1 MASRL
6 FQKSLRL
13 MRGEKPSKV
22 YAQLQPLSPAEPD
35 IEVFAQEITAPAQDT
50 EKAAP
55 ITIPPAQ
62 GAEELTYT
70 IAAPVQNPPKA
81 PRSMNE
87 SQQKAYKALQRV
99 LSDDTLDAADTAPM
113 LAIAARLLAE
123 YWDIGETM
131 PSSRKELLLSL
142 LAKLGTSFKH
152 FRKAPEA
159 PQEPN
164 ENIFQPNH
172 S

>member
-13 MRGEKPSKV
+13 MRGEKTSKV
-22 YAQLQPLSPAEPD
+22 YAHLQPPSTPAQD
-35 IEVFAQEITAPAQDT
+35 IEVFAQEITAPVQDAEEVTQTTAALAQD
-50 EKAAP
+50 
-55 ITIPPAQ
+55 
-62 GAEELTYT
+62 AEEVTQT
-70 IAAPVQNPPKA
+70 IAAPAPSSPATEIKA
-81 PRSMNE
+81 PRSMNK
-87 SQQKAYKALQRV
+87 SQQRAYKALQQA

-142 LAKLGTSFKH
+142 LGKLGTSFKH
-152 FRKAPEA
+152 FRQTPEA
-159 PQEPN
+159 TQEPS
-164 ENIFQPNH
+164 ENIF
-172 S
+172 